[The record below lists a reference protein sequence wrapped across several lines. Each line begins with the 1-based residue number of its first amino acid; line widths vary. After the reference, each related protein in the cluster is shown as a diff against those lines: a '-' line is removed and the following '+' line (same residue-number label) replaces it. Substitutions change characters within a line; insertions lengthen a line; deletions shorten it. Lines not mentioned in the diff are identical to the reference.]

1 MLIRELASKG
11 VDAESLGDTSPVNDV
26 SALSG
31 QKATFFPFLESSH

>member
-1 MLIRELASKG
+1 MLICELASKG
-11 VDAESLGDTSPVNDV
+11 VDAENLGDTSPVNHV